1 MSYLAKLKEMGYE
14 LQKID
19 LDGGRLMHAVRSG
32 DHVYVSGQVSRWG
45 EEEIQGKVGQDLTTE
60 QGYRAAQLCALNILQ
75 AVHTIAG
82 LDNVR
87 QVVKVF
93 GMVNVGPGF
102 DDTPSVI
109 HGCSE
114 LFIELFGDAG
124 RHARSAIGLTVPAG
138 GRDRSHHRC
147 GLTPRPLRGCW
158 IAAPAVAASSHP
170 LAVDNEEKQ
179 KGIPPISAGFLIFV
193 PRRGVEPLSPP

>member
-1 MSYLAKLKEMGYE
+1 MSYLAKLQEMGYE

-32 DHVYVSGQVSRWG
+32 NCIYVSGQVSGWG
-45 EEEIQGKVGQDLTTE
+45 GEEIQGKVGRDLTTE

-75 AVHTIAG
+75 TVHTIAG
-82 LDNVR
+82 LDNVK

-93 GMVNVGPGF
+93 GMVNVAPDF

-124 RHARSAIGLTVPAG
+124 RHARSAIGLTVP
-138 GRDRSHHRC
+138 HN
-147 GLTPRPLRGCW
+147 W
-158 IAAPAVAASSHP
+158 AVEIEAII
-170 LAVDNEEKQ
+170 E
-179 KGIPPISAGFLIFV
+179 
-193 PRRGVEPLSPP
+193 VE

>member
-45 EEEIQGKVGQDLTTE
+45 DEEIQGKVGRDLTTE

-75 AVHTIAG
+75 AIHSIVG
-82 LDNVR
+82 LDNVK

-93 GMVNVGPGF
+93 GMVNVAPDF

-124 RHARSAIGLTVPAG
+124 RHARSAIGLTVPQNWAVEIEAI
-138 GRDRSHHRC
+138 
-147 GLTPRPLRGCW
+147 
-158 IAAPAVAASSHP
+158 IA
-170 LAVDNEEKQ
+170 
-179 KGIPPISAGFLIFV
+179 
-193 PRRGVEPLSPP
+193 VE

>member
-14 LQKID
+14 LEKID
-19 LDGGRLMHAVRSG
+19 LDGGNLMAAVRSG
-32 DHVYVSGQVSRWG
+32 DHVYVSGQVSRFG
-45 EEEIQGKVGQDLTTE
+45 DEEIMGKVGQDLTTE
-60 QGYRAAQLCALNILQ
+60 EGYRAAQLCALGILQ

-93 GMVNVGPGF
+93 GMVNVGPDF
-102 DDTPSVI
+102 NDTPSVI

-124 RHARSAIGLTVPAG
+124 RHARSAIGLTVPANWG
-138 GRDRSHHRC
+138 RRDRSHHR
-147 GLTPRPLRGCW
+147 RRLRRRSPG
-158 IAAPAVAASSHP
+158 IKLPPSQSASNQLKAKRKS
-170 LAVDNEEKQ
+170 
-179 KGIPPISAGFLIFV
+179 
-193 PRRGVEPLSPP
+193 R

>member
-14 LQKID
+14 LEKID
-19 LDGGRLMHAVRSG
+19 LDGGSLMAAVRSG
-32 DHVYVSGQVSRWG
+32 DHVYVSGQVSRFG
-45 EEEIQGKVGQDLTTE
+45 DEEIMGKVGQDLTTE
-60 QGYRAAQLCALNILQ
+60 EGYRAAQLCALGILQ
-75 AVHTIAG
+75 AVHSIAG

-102 DDTPSVI
+102 NDTPSVI

-124 RHARSAIGLTVPAG
+124 RHARSAIGLTVPAN
-138 GRDRSHHRC
+138 
-147 GLTPRPLRGCW
+147 W
-158 IAAPAVAASSHP
+158 AVEIEAII
-170 LAVDNEEKQ
+170 AVD
-179 KGIPPISAGFLIFV
+179 
-193 PRRGVEPLSPP
+193 

>member
-1 MSYLAKLKEMGYE
+1 MSYLTKLKEMGYE

-45 EEEIQGKVGQDLTTE
+45 DEEIQGKVGQDLTTE

-75 AVHTIAG
+75 AVHSIVG

-93 GMVNVGPGF
+93 GMVNVAPGF

-124 RHARSAIGLTVPAG
+124 RHARSAIGLTVPQNWAVEIEAI
-138 GRDRSHHRC
+138 
-147 GLTPRPLRGCW
+147 
-158 IAAPAVAASSHP
+158 IA
-170 LAVDNEEKQ
+170 
-179 KGIPPISAGFLIFV
+179 
-193 PRRGVEPLSPP
+193 VE